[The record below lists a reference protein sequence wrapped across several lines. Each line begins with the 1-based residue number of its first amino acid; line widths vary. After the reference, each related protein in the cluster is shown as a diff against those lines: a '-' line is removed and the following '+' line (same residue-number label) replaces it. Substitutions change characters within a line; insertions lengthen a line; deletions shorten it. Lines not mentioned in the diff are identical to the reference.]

1 MAQAEA
7 FEASRPVI
15 RALEDLGVDY
25 LVGGS
30 LASSFHGTPRSTDD
44 VDLVA
49 NLKPVH
55 AALLVA
61 RLGDDYYF
69 DLDRMRHAIRNRS
82 SFNVIYLKT
91 MFKIDVFVQK
101 HDDYSRQE
109 MRRRLRI
116 DIGDGE
122 ELDVAS
128 AEDSVLQKLVWYRRG
143 GEVSDRQ
150 WQDLLGVLKVRRRD
164 LELDYLERWA
174 ADLGVTDLLERALAD
189 AGVSGA

>member
-55 AALLVA
+55 AA
-61 RLGDDYYF
+61 
-69 DLDRMRHAIRNRS
+69 
-82 SFNVIYLKT
+82 
-91 MFKIDVFVQK
+91 
-101 HDDYSRQE
+101 
-109 MRRRLRI
+109 
-116 DIGDGE
+116 
-122 ELDVAS
+122 
-128 AEDSVLQKLVWYRRG
+128 
-143 GEVSDRQ
+143 
-150 WQDLLGVLKVRRRD
+150 
-164 LELDYLERWA
+164 
-174 ADLGVTDLLERALAD
+174 DLGVTDLLERALAD